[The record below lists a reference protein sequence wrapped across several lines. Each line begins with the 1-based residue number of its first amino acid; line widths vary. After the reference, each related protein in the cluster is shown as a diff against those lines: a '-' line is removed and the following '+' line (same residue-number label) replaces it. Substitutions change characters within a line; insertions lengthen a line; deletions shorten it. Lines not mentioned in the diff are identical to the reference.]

1 MSASF
6 NLMEKGKRHTYNSHT
21 VKGCQCAIAKI
32 DHFKGQIHFFSN
44 DSNT

>member
-6 NLMEKGKRHTYNSHT
+6 NMMEKGKRHSYSHT
-21 VKGCQCAIAKI
+21 VKGCQCVIAKI

-44 DSNT
+44 GSNT